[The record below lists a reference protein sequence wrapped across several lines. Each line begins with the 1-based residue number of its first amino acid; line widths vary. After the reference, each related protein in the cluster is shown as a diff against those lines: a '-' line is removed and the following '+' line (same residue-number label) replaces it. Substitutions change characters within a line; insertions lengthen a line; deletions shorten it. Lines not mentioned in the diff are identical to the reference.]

1 MGAGFLVMLTKI
13 IEILDCSF
21 GRIVSINLL
30 LSLCASSTT
39 KSHETFSPNLTP
51 LLPGNLC

>member
-1 MGAGFLVMLTKI
+1 MGAGFFVMFTKSL
-13 IEILDCSF
+13 EILDYSF

-39 KSHETFSPNLTP
+39 KSHETFSPNLAP